1 MILYSHRGNINGPSS
16 VENKPSYILSA
27 VNDGFHVEIDIY
39 YQDEKYYLGHDEAQY
54 EIDESFLENPKFI
67 CHAKNPVSFLKML
80 KNNNIHCFWND
91 IDLYAIT
98 SKGFLWTLDSEPL
111 IIHEKLIYCNANLK
125 MLSNLYYQFDGYCSD
140 YVGLL

>member
-1 MILYSHRGNINGPSS
+1 MILYSHRGNVDGPSNK
-16 VENKPSYILSA
+16 ENEPAYIFSA

-67 CHAKNPVSFLKML
+67 CHAKNPEAFLKMI
-80 KNNNIHCFWND
+80 KNNNIHSFWND
-91 IDLYAIT
+91 LDLYAIT
-98 SKGFLWTLDSEPL
+98 SKDFLWTLDSHPL
-111 IIHEKLIYCNANLK
+111 IFHEKIIYCNANLK
-125 MLSNLYYQFDGYCSD
+125 MLSNLHYQFEGYCSD